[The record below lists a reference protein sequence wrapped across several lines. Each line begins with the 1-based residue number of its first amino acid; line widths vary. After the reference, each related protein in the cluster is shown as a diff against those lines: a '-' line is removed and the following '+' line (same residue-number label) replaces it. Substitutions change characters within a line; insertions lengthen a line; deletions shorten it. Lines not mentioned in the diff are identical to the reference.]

1 MKSRRF
7 RTILAGALLTGLAV
21 GCATGPSP
29 TATARRAPTVASLKA
44 EEMELTGSYL
54 KQRVSQSGLITD
66 SAGHVVV
73 IDQETIR
80 RSGARDVREVLVK
93 TGQNR

>member
-1 MKSRRF
+1 MKSHPF
-7 RTILAGALLTGLAV
+7 QTALAATLLAGLAA
-21 GCATGPSP
+21 GCATAPSP
-29 TATARRAPTVASLKA
+29 TGTAKRAPSLASPKA
-44 EEMELTGSYL
+44 EETELTGSYL
-54 KQRVSQSGLITD
+54 KQRVTQSGFITD

-73 IDQETIR
+73 IDQEAIR